1 MEGDGDMEL
10 RQLTTFIRVAQFQS
24 FSKAA
29 ASLGYSQSAVT
40 VQIRML
46 EEELK
51 VRLFDR
57 MGKRVS
63 LTGQGRVF
71 LDSALSILQDVN
83 RAKLSLAGEDE
94 VLRGQLHIGTLES
107 LCYARLPGIVRSFRV
122 QHPQVSIQITTGVPE
137 ELIAKMERGELD
149 IIYILEEPLYNN
161 SWSKVLERQEEVV
174 VVASAELGRALGPG
188 PHRLVELLDK
198 PFYLTE
204 RDANY
209 RRLLDRRLAAFD
221 RAITP
226 ALESSYA
233 SFLLRVL
240 EETEGLSFLPRFLVE
255 GPVRQGK
262 LTVVEVSDLQAVM
275 YEQIFY
281 HREKWATREMEAFIR
296 FCDSES
302 GGLSQAAVI
311 GANG

>member
-1 MEGDGDMEL
+1 MEL
-10 RQLTTFIRVAQFQS
+10 RQLATFIRVAQFQS

-46 EEELK
+46 EEELR

-63 LTGQGRVF
+63 LTGQGRAF
-71 LDSALSILQDVN
+71 LDSAIGIVQEVEKA
-83 RAKLSLAGEDE
+83 RHSLRGEDE
-94 VLRGQLHIGTLES
+94 VLRGQLHVGTLES
-107 LCYARLPGIVRSFRV
+107 LCYARLPGIVRRFRV
-122 QHPQVSIQITTGVPE
+122 QHPEVSIQITTGIPE

-161 SWSKVLERQEEVV
+161 SWCKVLERQEEVV
-174 VVASAELGRALGPG
+174 VVASAELGRELGPG
-188 PHRLVELLDK
+188 PHHLAELLDR

-209 RRLLDRRLAAFD
+209 RRLLDRRLATLD

-255 GPVRQGK
+255 EPVRQGK
-262 LTVVEVSDLQAVM
+262 LTVVEVCDLQAVM

-296 FCDSES
+296 FCAPEAAAWVGAAAPDAANE
-302 GGLSQAAVI
+302 GGAE
-311 GANG
+311 

>member
-1 MEGDGDMEL
+1 MEL

-24 FSKAA
+24 FSRAA

-46 EEELK
+46 EEELR

-63 LTGQGRVF
+63 LTGQGRTF
-71 LDSALSILQDVN
+71 LDSAIGIVQEVDKA
-83 RAKLSLAGEDE
+83 RLSLRGEDE
-94 VLRGQLHIGTLES
+94 ALRGQLHVGTLES

-122 QHPQVSIQITTGVPE
+122 RHPLVSIQITTGIPE

-149 IIYILEEPLYNN
+149 LIYILEEPLYNN
-161 SWSKVLERQEEVV
+161 SWCKVLERQEEVV

-188 PHRLVELLDK
+188 PHRLVELLDR

-255 GPVRQGK
+255 EPVRRG
-262 LTVVEVSDLQAVM
+262 LLSVVEVSDLQAVM

-281 HREKWATREMEAFIR
+281 HREKWATREMEAFVD
-296 FCDSES
+296 FCAMEEPA
-302 GGLSQAAVI
+302 GPQE
-311 GANG
+311 